1 MNMRK
6 ARLAAKL
13 FPWYIDLLDK
23 VNRNA
28 LVRRWIAEQRD
39 RIPTFDRQYDFFRY
53 VDKEICGGTAIDFL
67 EFGVYKGHSI
77 RYWSQMNCNPQSRFI
92 GFDSFEGLPED
103 WTKKVPKGF
112 FYAAGEVPQVDDKR
126 VSFVKGWFQTTLPG
140 FVNEFEPR
148 SRLVIHNDSDLY
160 SSTLFTLASLN
171 TLLVSGA
178 VIILDDFS
186 HATHVFRAFAD
197 YRSAFWRSAQPVA
210 MTSNYALS
218 AAFVFD

>member
-28 LVRRWIAEQRD
+28 LVRRWIAEQRG

-53 VDKEICGGTAIDFL
+53 VDKEICGGAAIDFL

-77 RYWSQMNCNPQSRFI
+77 QYWSQMNCNPQSRFI

-103 WTKKVPKGF
+103 WTKNVPKGF

-126 VSFVKGWFQTTLPG
+126 VSFVKG
-140 FVNEFEPR
+140 
-148 SRLVIHNDSDLY
+148 
-160 SSTLFTLASLN
+160 
-171 TLLVSGA
+171 
-178 VIILDDFS
+178 
-186 HATHVFRAFAD
+186 
-197 YRSAFWRSAQPVA
+197 
-210 MTSNYALS
+210 
-218 AAFVFD
+218 